1 MRHPGGKELMYASA
15 GDPINSATVLSHV
28 TANTA
33 HRIEIRSHDVSA
45 RGVRQLRRRLG
56 DLPERGW
63 ESAIRG
69 SVPGRP
75 AYMWEA
81 AMCGPV
87 LLAELCGPDRCQ
99 IVKMAG
105 AAVDCHPELAT
116 DLWETNLA
124 LNGHHPQSIS
134 EPSIPWL
141 LVKWTDAM
149 KDHLDAVV
157 PLHEFEKLLGWA
169 ALVGLKRTV

>member
-1 MRHPGGKELMYASA
+1 MYAS
-15 GDPINSATVLSHV
+15 GSDLINSATVLAHV
-28 TANTA
+28 TANTGY
-33 HRIEIRSHDVSA
+33 RIEIRSHDVGTRA
-45 RGVRQLRRRLG
+45 VRQLRGRLH

-63 ESAIRG
+63 EAAIRG

-87 LLAELCGPDRCQ
+87 LLAELCGPDRRQ

-116 DLWETNLA
+116 DLWENNLA
-124 LNGHHPQSIS
+124 LYGHHPQSIS

-157 PLHEFEKLLGWA
+157 SLHEFEKLLGWA